1 MTHGKF
7 PSKINL
13 KMHWYRTDTL
23 CIRILKRR
31 YRSVSNRSP
40 LQSTLGS
47 ERSIKTR
54 VHLTLLLNG
63 SSYKYTSRFLSP
75 PCITQSSLQ
84 RFPIAFI
91 QMKNAWVGVAKK
103 FRASWLLFAL
113 LYWKKRVLLLWLVS
127 AAPSQFLN
135 FRRGDLDRVRMG
147 KGGVG
152 KAVYLFRSRFVCL
165 MKISSKHVHLKIVIA
180 AAETRSCKPRWYL
193 ILSQA
198 VLYLVT

>member
-1 MTHGKF
+1 
-7 PSKINL
+7 
-13 KMHWYRTDTL
+13 MHWYRTDTL

-40 LQSTLGS
+40 LQSTFGS

-63 SSYKYTSRFLSP
+63 SSYQYTSRFLSP
-75 PCITQSSLQ
+75 PCITQWSLQ
-84 RFPIAFI
+84 LFSIAFI

-103 FRASWLLFAL
+103 FRASWLLFASLPLRLRLSSFTL
-113 LYWKKRVLLLWLVS
+113 LEKKRVLLLWLVI
-127 AAPSQFLN
+127 AAPSHFLN

-147 KGGVG
+147 KRGVG

-180 AAETRSCKPRWYL
+180 ATETRSCKLRWYL
-193 ILSQA
+193 ILYQA